1 MADDVKK
8 QLRYKSKIESELESL
23 TLKELDKIRKLI
35 NKFYKRELI
44 KK

>member
-8 QLRYKSKIESELESL
+8 QLRYKLEIESELESL

>member
-1 MADDVKK
+1 MADAIKK
-8 QLRYKSKIESELESL
+8 QLRYKSEIASELESL
-23 TLKELDKIRKLI
+23 TLKELNQIRKLI